1 MNREELL
8 QQINEWN
15 EHDEHQK
22 IIDAIEALPR
32 EEWGYELTCLLARA
46 YNNVSDLHDPRLE
59 KAVSL
64 LESVREEGKDDA
76 LWHYRLG
83 YALYYLGRKNEA
95 LPCFRRAAELDPDDS
110 DALQFIGWCENAL
123 QERSNVAASL
133 DHSDGINSEEIEIDM
148 DIDAV
153 KQELKDL
160 CRNAI
165 HLSIGG
171 KGTSVVGGTHF
182 GGVPDVPTDFVWPT
196 YEGTSF
202 DGNEV
207 KSRPLSFLAQF
218 NCAEFAALDT
228 EGLLP
233 KTGVLSFFYEMESMC
248 WGFNPKDAGCARVFW
263 FEDVSALA
271 PAKVPEDLDQDL
283 RFPMLQIAM
292 ETETSFI
299 DGQDYYICHEDD
311 IDWSAMGEVLEDLGI
326 EDPENCSKLLG
337 WPNLIQGSIMQE
349 CEFASRGYYLGN
361 PEGWATISQEE
372 RERIKRTSLEDW
384 RLLFQLDTVESAE
397 DNFELMF
404 GDCGRIYFCIRK
416 EDLLA
421 RRFDRVWL
429 ILQCY

>member
-1 MNREELL
+1 MNKEELL

-22 IIDAIEALPR
+22 IIDAIEALPQ
-32 EEWGYELTCLLARA
+32 EERGYELICLLARA
-46 YNNVSDLHDPRLE
+46 YNNVSDPRDPRLE
-59 KAVSL
+59 TAVSL
-64 LESVREEGKDDA
+64 LESVREDGKDDA

-83 YALYYLGRKNEA
+83 YALFYLHRKEEA
-95 LPCFRRAAELDPDDS
+95 LPCFRKVLELDPDDP
-110 DALQFIGWCENAL
+110 DALQFIQRCENAL
-123 QERSNVAASL
+123 QATSSATASL
-133 DHSDGINSEEIEIDM
+133 GHSNGINSEEIEIDM
-148 DIDAV
+148 DIDAI
-153 KQELKDL
+153 KQELKGL

-165 HLSIGG
+165 HLNISG
-171 KGTSVVGGTHF
+171 KGRFTSGGTHF
-182 GGVPDVPTDFVWPT
+182 GGVPDVPADFVWPA

-202 DGNEV
+202 DGKV

-218 NCAEFAALDT
+218 NCAELATLDT
-228 EGLLP
+228 EELLP

-248 WGFNPKDAGCARVFW
+248 WGFDPKDAGCARVFW
-263 FEDVSALA
+263 FEDVSTLA
-271 PAKVPEDLDQDL
+271 PAKVPEDLDQDF
-283 RFPMLQIAM
+283 RFPMLNIAM

-299 DGQDYYICHEDD
+299 DGQDYYICHEND
-311 IDWSAMGEVLEDLGI
+311 IDWRAMGEILEDLGI

-361 PEGWATISQEE
+361 PEGWAKIPQEE
-372 RERIKRTSLEDW
+372 RERIKQTSLEDW

-404 GDCGRIYFCIRK
+404 GDCGRLYFCIRR